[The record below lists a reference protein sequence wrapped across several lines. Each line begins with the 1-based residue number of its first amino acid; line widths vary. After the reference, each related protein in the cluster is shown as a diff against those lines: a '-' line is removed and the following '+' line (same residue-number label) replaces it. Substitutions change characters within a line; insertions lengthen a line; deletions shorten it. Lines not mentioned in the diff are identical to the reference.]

1 MPAGIGY
8 GGVPQGLAGRMQPFA
23 LGQQTPVGASRSYD
37 DVQMESLLR
46 TPNPWEEM
54 ERRGRGELPQNLNEV
69 YDAQLLKK
77 LIQMPDHELMNMM
90 SVATGRG
97 DPREFKN
104 MGREG
109 MIGMLFKNL
118 VFTAPQRGI

>member
-1 MPAGIGY
+1 
-8 GGVPQGLAGRMQPFA
+8 
-23 LGQQTPVGASRSYD
+23 
-37 DVQMESLLR
+37 MESLLR